1 MRGHCILLSHERD
14 IAWRIAMFV
23 YRYTFIFKSATQ
35 NLNKAIY
42 LIVRPINL
50 VSVLM
55 MDDPLL
61 FSMF

>member
-1 MRGHCILLSHERD
+1 
-14 IAWRIAMFV
+14 MFV